1 MSTTA
6 TRTPAPGS
14 ATAALVLGII
24 TLVIPF
30 IGLVTGPLGI
40 ILARKGR
47 GYGQATAGLVCSI
60 VGTAGYVLAL
70 AMIVIGTVSSR
81 R

>member
-30 IGLVTGPLGI
+30 VGLITGPLGI
-40 ILARKGR
+40 VLARKGR
-47 GYGQATAGLVCSI
+47 GSGQATAGLVCSI
-60 VGTAGYVLAL
+60 VGTAGYGMVLA
-70 AMIVIGTVSSR
+70 VIILGAIRSGR
-81 R
+81 